1 MALQEDLEAEVKQI
15 LKDRWTSR
23 KGNVVPDATSLKLSN
38 DAIELDAVV
47 LYADMSGSTS
57 LVDSYPAHF
66 AAEIYKAYL
75 HCAAKIIRSE
85 GGEIT
90 AYDGD
95 RVMAVFIG
103 DTKNSSAA
111 RCGLKINWARINIIN
126 PAIRKQYPDKPY
138 ELKHTVGVDASSLFV
153 ARTGVRGAND
163 LVWVGRAANHA
174 AKLCGLS
181 SDWPTW
187 ITKTVYDSL
196 MQSVKVS
203 GTGKDM
209 WEARVWT
216 SMNNRD
222 IYRSSWQWRI

>member
-1 MALQEDLEAEVKQI
+1 MHDLASYKI
-15 LKDRWTSR
+15 
-23 KGNVVPDATSLKLSN
+23 P
-38 DAIELDAVV
+38 
-47 LYADMSGSTS
+47 YAFSSTTIDVEGASG
-57 LVDSYPAHF
+57 
-66 AAEIYKAYL
+66 
-75 HCAAKIIRSE
+75 
-85 GGEIT
+85 
-90 AYDGD
+90 
-95 RVMAVFIG
+95 
-103 DTKNSSAA
+103 
-111 RCGLKINWARINIIN
+111 NIIN